1 MNRSSLVTK
10 LGEKIMK
17 ELPSRI
23 SGDFE
28 ANKSLVDKVLVYAS
42 GWGPEMNLSEG
53 PYDPTKFRN
62 KVAGY
67 ITREYNKMQ
76 KHLQDPSG
84 YDPHGSHAPPK
95 KKQKIGRYFRKHR

>member
-1 MNRSSLVTK
+1 MNRSHLITT

-17 ELPSRI
+17 EIPSKI

-28 ANKSLVDKVLVYAS
+28 ANKSLVDKILSYKS
-42 GWGPEMNLSEG
+42 GREPEINLSEG
-53 PYDPTKFRN
+53 PYHSTKFRN

-76 KHLQDPSG
+76 KHLQDPS

-95 KKQKIGRYFRKHR
+95 KKPKIGRYFRKHR